1 MGERNYSNLLENVW
15 PEWKIVRRI
24 GGGRYGTVYEAVRRD
39 DFMESH
45 SAVKIIS
52 IPSDEAELDSIYA
65 EGYTAEQSKTYLREQ
80 VDKCVEEI
88 QMMDSFKHI
97 PNIVTIEDY
106 KVVEKVD
113 DVGWTI
119 YIRMELLRPL
129 NEIMNARSVP
139 EEEVIKLGI
148 DICSALEAC
157 VRQNVIHRDIK
168 PENILVFNDPQGASR
183 IYKLGDFGIARR
195 LDSYSRSMTSRGT
208 PNYLAP
214 EVVSGHYDSRAD
226 TYSLGLVLYY
236 YLNKKRLPFQ
246 NTEKEILTSEERGV
260 ALRRRLNREKPNPP
274 CQASRQLAQVILKAC
289 DPDPAKRFSSPT
301 QFKEELLNA
310 KNGIKEPHNHTIKVR
325 RSPSIMSSSRSERPS
340 KSERT
345 IIHREPVRFGNDPI
359 FIMRRIFIGLLL
371 IVLFLIVLYC
381 GSYILGM
388 NNHDR
393 DDKSKTYDKSET
405 LDRSETSDTSETHA
419 SSISI
424 EPTESPT
431 PDPAETST
439 PESAETSASEPTETS
454 MSDIII
460 EDLREHAY
468 VGDSVLFGEYDT
480 DNIMKNGDETIVWR
494 VLDVQGDKML
504 LITEDVIEGMHY
516 NSSFNYVT
524 WEDSYI
530 REWLNYKFYDKC
542 FTEEQKQFILRTN
555 VSPGKLSEYDS
566 DPGNSTEDYVFL
578 LNYEEAKNYF
588 ANDEK
593 RKAAYTSH
601 AGESGILK
609 NENYGTTWWWL
620 LTPGITNE
628 QACIVNSDGSLS
640 ANGNVDGGGGVRPA
654 MWVKIR

>member
-246 NTEKEILTSEERGV
+246 DTEKEILTSEERGV

-289 DPDPAKRFSSPT
+289 DPDPAKRFSSPK
-301 QFKEELLNA
+301 QFKEELLSL
-310 KNGIKEPHNHTIKVR
+310 KNSGTMKVR
-325 RSPSIMSSSRSERPS
+325 P
-340 KSERT
+340 
-345 IIHREPVRFGNDPI
+345 PVGNQPFGGSDIPPGPIDLPKPDPI
-359 FIMRRIFIGLLL
+359 YIMRRIFIGLLL

-381 GSYILGM
+381 GSFILGL
-388 NNHDR
+388 NNNDR
-393 DDKSKTYDKSET
+393 DDKPKTSDTSKT
-405 LDRSETSDTSETHA
+405 LDTSETSDTSDTTDKSDTSDRSETHD
-419 SSISI
+419 SSVSI
-424 EPTESPT
+424 EPTET
-431 PDPAETST
+431 PMQ
-439 PESAETSASEPTETS
+439 ESTETPT
-454 MSDIII
+454 SDIIL

-516 NSSFNYVT
+516 NSSFNYIT

-566 DPGNSTEDYVFL
+566 DPGNNTEDYVFL